1 MAADICTNITANIS
15 LNTACNVSINIALDA
30 ALNISLYVTPHV
42 GVNLQ
47 DPQLSIDKS
56 KCDKLINFFDFRHYL
71 QWNQIPV

>member
-1 MAADICTNITANIS
+1 
-15 LNTACNVSINIALDA
+15 
-30 ALNISLYVTPHV
+30 
-42 GVNLQ
+42 LQ